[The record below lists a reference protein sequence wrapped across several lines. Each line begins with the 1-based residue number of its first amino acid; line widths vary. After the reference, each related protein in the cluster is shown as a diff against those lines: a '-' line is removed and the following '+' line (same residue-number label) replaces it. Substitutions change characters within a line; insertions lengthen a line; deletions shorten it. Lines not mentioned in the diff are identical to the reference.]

1 MTTIDRDDSTRCLAM
16 RRQISLSGDDA
27 ADAGGPQKRY
37 EEIAQERQRREEELA
52 AEREQRKEQ
61 RRQREEELARD
72 RQMRE
77 EQFAEERHQLKKQM
91 ALLQQLVMDKTAHTP
106 KEPGESRP
114 SLKLSRLLDADD
126 IEAYL
131 ITFERSM
138 EAYEVDKSR

>member
-1 MTTIDRDDSTRCLAM
+1 M
-16 RRQISLSGDDA
+16 
-27 ADAGGPQKRY
+27 
-37 EEIAQERQRREEELA
+37 QERQRREEELA

-114 SLKLSRLLDADD
+114 SLKLSRLLDARP
-126 IEAYL
+126 ISSPSNVAWEHTRWTSQGKHAYL
-131 ITFERSM
+131 HLN
-138 EAYEVDKSR
+138 